1 MTNIYKYSHNGPD
14 IYFFFFGKGV
24 NPGKYI
30 TKKSLSTNG
39 MWLKYHINLKQK
51 LDEQE
56 FMTGHKHQT

>member
-1 MTNIYKYSHNGPD
+1 MVVLGLLDQRLYS
-14 IYFFFFGKGV
+14 FFFGKGV

-51 LDEQE
+51 LDKLVL
-56 FMTGHKHQT
+56 MTGHKHNQT